1 MANVLPI
8 YIAFGFLAVAT
19 SLLSFKVYRLEQSHK
34 EMGKFLHFF
43 SEAVAHNMLHINK
56 VMDMDKEDVN
66 A

>member
-1 MANVLPI
+1 M
-8 YIAFGFLAVAT
+8 
-19 SLLSFKVYRLEQSHK
+19 SLKIYRLEHSHR

-56 VMDMDKEDVN
+56 VMDSEREDIN